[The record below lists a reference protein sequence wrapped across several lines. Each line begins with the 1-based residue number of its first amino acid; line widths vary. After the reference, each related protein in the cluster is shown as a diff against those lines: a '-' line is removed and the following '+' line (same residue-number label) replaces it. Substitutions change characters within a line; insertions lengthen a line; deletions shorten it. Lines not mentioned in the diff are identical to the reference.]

1 MKKYDI
7 ELRMKN
13 KLIYRLNKMGFASLK
28 LNLQIKQ
35 E

>member
-1 MKKYDI
+1 
-7 ELRMKN
+7 MKN
-13 KLIYRLNKMGFASLK
+13 KLIHRLNKMEFVSLK